1 MGPSGSGKTTLLD
14 CLSGQRR
21 IHNGSI
27 CVNREALSKKWRR
40 KICYV
45 LQDEIFFPGL
55 TLRETVMYTA
65 LLRLPEK
72 MPKSEKEQV
81 VDKILQSLE
90 LTFCQHTKF
99 GDCMNRGLSGGEK
112 KRANI
117 ACELLTN
124 PLLMLL
130 DVSMPNEKLISDYY
144 DCLCIAGADIGS
156 RQPFSHITHENT
168 ETLCNT
174 RAKNG
179 RDYGSSAFLGNVSH
193 VW

>member
-21 IHNGSI
+21 IDRGTI
-27 CVNREALSKKWRR
+27 YVNRETLSKKWRR

-45 LQDEIFFPGL
+45 LQEEIFFSGL

-72 MPKSEKEQV
+72 IPKSEKV
-81 VDKILQSLE
+81 KLVDSILQSLE
-90 LTFCQHTKF
+90 LKFCQNTKF
-99 GDCMNRGLSGGEK
+99 GDYMNRGLSGGEK

-117 ACELLTN
+117 ACELLTT

-130 DVSMPNEKLISDYY
+130 DVSVKFYY
-144 DCLCIAGADIGS
+144 S
-156 RQPFSHITHENT
+156 RTSNI
-168 ETLCNT
+168 
-174 RAKNG
+174 
-179 RDYGSSAFLGNVSH
+179 
-193 VW
+193 

>member
-21 IHNGSI
+21 IDGGSI
-27 CVNREALSKKWRR
+27 YLNREPLSKKWRR

-45 LQDEIFFPGL
+45 LQEEVFFTGL

-72 MPKSEKEQV
+72 MSKKEKIKL
-81 VDKILQSLE
+81 VDRILETLE
-90 LTFCQHTKF
+90 LSFCQQTKI
-99 GDCMNRGLSGGEK
+99 GDYLNRGLSGGEK

-130 DVSMPNEKLISDYY
+130 DVS
-144 DCLCIAGADIGS
+144 
-156 RQPFSHITHENT
+156 IT
-168 ETLCNT
+168 
-174 RAKNG
+174 
-179 RDYGSSAFLGNVSH
+179 
-193 VW
+193 